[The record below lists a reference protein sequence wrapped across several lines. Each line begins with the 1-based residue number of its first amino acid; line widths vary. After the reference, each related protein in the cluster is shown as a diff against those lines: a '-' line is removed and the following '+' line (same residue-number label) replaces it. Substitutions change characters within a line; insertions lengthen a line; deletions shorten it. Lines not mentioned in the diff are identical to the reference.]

1 MGSSAG
7 EVNSRSGDE
16 VLDGSG
22 GENLVWVCKGRD
34 ASPTCTAI
42 PARSAPRI
50 SHSPVWIPACSVK
63 LKFVCRCDDC
73 LGYRM
78 ARAGPSKVAK
88 KMSSPALISLSVEGV
103 ELGRGSL
110 HHDDRAFRSRR
121 GRLAVP
127 RGRSIPNY
135 VCEEHGGEHSGVEGM
150 RSSTRNEFFDHVSKF
165 KCVSAYR
172 LCSRCEYEARSSN
185 VLSQIL
191 RRRSEHGVVGRAKYE
206 RWCLNERED
215 IAYVSLV
222 NRETRNGG

>member
-1 MGSSAG
+1 MHGDSR
-7 EVNSRSGDE
+7 EVG
-16 VLDGSG
+16 
-22 GENLVWVCKGRD
+22 
-34 ASPTCTAI
+34 AAHF
-42 PARSAPRI
+42 AF
-50 SHSPVWIPACSVK
+50 ACMDTGAHVK

-73 LGYRM
+73 LG
-78 ARAGPSKVAK
+78 ASDGPRGAVEGGEEAVSTGAYLA
-88 KMSSPALISLSVEGV
+88 SAEGV
-103 ELGRGSL
+103 ELGAD
-110 HHDDRAFRSRR
+110 HCIMTIERSAPGVVALPCRE
-121 GRLAVP
+121 G
-127 RGRSIPNY
+127 GRSND